1 MQKHVVKSATLRG
14 VTAIPVDVE
23 VSIFSGLPGFH
34 IVGMPDAAIQ
44 EARERV
50 RGAIRSCGFKMPSE
64 KLIVN
69 LAPGA
74 IKKAGSGFDLP
85 IAIGILAA
93 TKQIPTKGIAQS
105 LFVGELSLEG
115 QVRAIRGLVAYAL
128 CAKENGCDLIT
139 ARSEAK
145 VIPIPHL
152 RQRCI
157 ETLHDARIGSFKD
170 VDVVAVK
177 QKLRY
182 LNYDEVAGHP
192 SAKRALQIAAAGA
205 HGILM
210 VGPPGSGK
218 SMLASRLPSILPP
231 LDEDEQLETSL
242 IYSVVGLDTD
252 SILLAQRPFRNP
264 HHSASTAGL
273 IGGGNP
279 LRPGEVSLAHNGVL
293 FLDELA
299 EFKPSALQSIR
310 QPLESNEVVL
320 TRADGNVRFPCRFM
334 LVAASNPCP
343 CGYFGDKD
351 VPCTCSETQIKNYR
365 GRIGGPLL
373 DRIDIHIS
381 VWREDPHQVIS
392 LDTPSLSSQQMQQQV
407 LKARNFAASRKEQTP
422 HNRKKSDLKSLLA
435 RCSLNAPSKKF
446 LEDAARTYRLS
457 GRGITR
463 LLSVARTIADM
474 EESPRVNEA
483 HLGEALMLRVQ
494 K

>member
-1 MQKHVVKSATLRG
+1 MQCIIKSATLRG

-23 VSIFSGLPGFH
+23 VSILSGLPAFH
-34 IVGMPDAAIQ
+34 IVGMPDATIQ

-50 RGAIRSCGFKMPSE
+50 RGAIRACGFKMPSE

-74 IKKAGSGFDLP
+74 IKKVGSGFDLP

-93 TKQIPTKGIAQS
+93 TKQIPTEDITKS

-115 QVRAIRGLVAYAL
+115 QVRSVKGLVAYAL
-128 CAKENGCDLIT
+128 CAKENGCDLVT
-139 ARSEAK
+139 APSEESI
-145 VIPIPHL
+145 VHIPHL
-152 RQRCI
+152 RQRWLESLSAMRSGCFTEALFPPHKKTFHEVDYANI
-157 ETLHDARIGSFKD
+157 IGHS
-170 VDVVAVK
+170 
-177 QKLRY
+177 
-182 LNYDEVAGHP
+182 

-218 SMLASRLPSILPP
+218 SMLASHLPSILPP
-231 LDEDEQLETSL
+231 LDDTEQLETSL
-242 IYSVVGLDTD
+242 IYSVVGLNTGT
-252 SILLAQRPFRNP
+252 ILQSERPFRGP

-299 EFKPSALQSIR
+299 EFKPSTLQSIR

-320 TRADGNVRFPCRFM
+320 TRADGNVRFPCKFM

-343 CGYFGDKD
+343 CGFFGDKE
-351 VPCTCSETQIKNYR
+351 VSCTCSEAQIKNYQ

-381 VWREDPHQVIS
+381 VWREDPHRVLNS
-392 LDTPSLSSQQMQQQV
+392 SDTTSSSIEMQKQV
-407 LKARNFAASRKEQTP
+407 LKAQRFAEYRTQEFAQT
-422 HNRKKSDLKSLLA
+422 KKGNDIKSLL
-435 RCSLNAPSKKF
+435 RVCSLDNTSKKF
-446 LEDAARTYRLS
+446 LEEAARTYHLS
-457 GRGITR
+457 GRGISR

-474 EESPRVNEA
+474 EESTRVSID
-483 HLGEALMLRVQ
+483 HLSEALILRIQ